1 MKFTQLLISNIKTKA
16 SKGSAKTVVDVE
28 ICTKD
33 SFDNSFYNRV
43 NGDPITNNAK
53 TLRSTI

>member
-43 NGDPITNNAK
+43 NEDPITNNAK
-53 TLRSTI
+53 TLR